1 MKNRVLNKL
10 MVGIIMTLVVLA
22 TVIPAVSVSA
32 SNNAEDKV
40 TITLKKGKVTYDDDT
55 KLTTL
60 EGEPVSATT
69 KSMVIKSNKFLVTK
83 NPVTGK
89 INNMWTEE
97 EFTLERD
104 DGVSATGDAISID
117 SDNNL
122 VKITGN
128 VRLEK
133 LQFLESFDEDGKQE
147 EEMAVIC
154 ADNIEIDIDVEDF
167 IAEGKVKVTRG
178 DQSGECDKAYY
189 RSEENAL
196 DMEGSVYIV
205 GADGETIRAGKATIY
220 LNSSSFTAEAGE
232 NEDVEITFTMN

>member
-1 MKNRVLNKL
+1 MCKDGRKN
-10 MVGIIMTLVVLA
+10 
-22 TVIPAVSVSA
+22 
-32 SNNAEDKV
+32 
-40 TITLKKGKVTYDDDT
+40 
-55 KLTTL
+55 
-60 EGEPVSATT
+60 
-69 KSMVIKSNKFLVTK
+69 
-83 NPVTGK
+83 
-89 INNMWTEE
+89 
-97 EFTLERD
+97 
-104 DGVSATGDAISID
+104 
-117 SDNNL
+117 
-122 VKITGN
+122 
-128 VRLEK
+128 
-133 LQFLESFDEDGKQE
+133 
-147 EEMAVIC
+147 AVIC